1 MTNLEGGWFMRSII
15 YRNPVISAIIINIVT
30 LFLFI
35 YSIREGK
42 YGLVIGLIFVGV
54 ANRRIID
61 NGEKVDKKKRAIIFI
76 SFFLMVIIYLAYSI
90 YRFKVINS
98 QIINGM

>member
-1 MTNLEGGWFMRSII
+1 MKSII

-30 LFLFI
+30 LILFI
-35 YSIREGK
+35 YSIREGE
-42 YGLVIGLIFVGV
+42 YGLVIGLMFVGV

-61 NGEKVDKKKRAIIFI
+61 NGEKVNKKKRAIIFI

-90 YRFKVINS
+90 YRFKVIDS
-98 QIINGM
+98 QIIKGM

>member
-1 MTNLEGGWFMRSII
+1 MKSII
-15 YRNPVISAIIINIVT
+15 YRNPVISAVSINIVT
-30 LFLFI
+30 LIIFI
-35 YSIREGK
+35 YSIRKRE
-42 YGLVIGLIFVGV
+42 YWLVSGLMFVGV

-61 NGEKVDKKKRAIIFI
+61 NGEKVDKKKRTIIFI